1 MEEARK
7 ATVRVPATTAN
18 LGPGFDC
25 IGMALDIWSELTV
38 ERAPFSVTVEGEG
51 SDAASMPLDERNL
64 VVTGVKAAFEAAG
77 KPTPE
82 LSYACRNEI
91 PYSRGFG
98 SSSAAIVAG
107 LLAGNAICGCQ
118 LELEDLIK
126 IAADIDGH
134 PDNVAPALMGGLCI
148 GIHTESDSGSKWVTD
163 QVALPD
169 DLKAV
174 LFVPDVEGP
183 TSEARALLANE
194 VSRADAI
201 FNIGRAAMLV
211 NAFSTGRLELLRH
224 ATEDMLHQPARR
236 AVYPAMKRL
245 IESALIGG
253 AHGAFL
259 SGAGPSVVA
268 FTSGREMTVIYE
280 MAEAARLHNLPG
292 KTMVVSPA
300 ATGAYLVESE

>member
-25 IGMALDIWSELTV
+25 VGMALDIWSELTV

-51 SDAASMPLDERNL
+51 SDAPSMPLDERNL
-64 VVTGVKAAFEAAG
+64 VVTGVKAAFKAAG

-91 PYSRGFG
+91 PYSRGLG

-107 LLAGNAICGCQ
+107 LLAGNAICGCH

-148 GIHTESDSGSKWVTD
+148 GIHTDSKWVTD

-174 LFVPDVEGP
+174 LFVPDIEGP
-183 TSEARALLANE
+183 TKEARALLSKE

-224 ATEDMLHQPARR
+224 ATEDALHQPARR

-259 SGAGPSVVA
+259 SGAGPAVIA
-268 FTSGREMTVIYE
+268 LTTGREITVIYE

-300 ATGAYLVESE
+300 ATGAYLVDTE

>member
-1 MEEARK
+1 
-7 ATVRVPATTAN
+7 
-18 LGPGFDC
+18 
-25 IGMALDIWSELTV
+25 MALDIWSELTV

-51 SDAASMPLDERNL
+51 SDAPSMPLDERNL

-82 LSYACRNEI
+82 LSYVCRNEI
-91 PYSRGFG
+91 PYSRGLG

-107 LLAGNAICGCQ
+107 LLAGNAICGCH

-134 PDNVAPALMGGLCI
+134 PDNVAPALMGGFCI
-148 GIHTESDSGSKWVTD
+148 GIHTDSKWVTGR
-163 QVALPD
+163 VALPD

-183 TSEARALLANE
+183 TREARALLSPE
-194 VSRADAI
+194 VTRADAI

-211 NAFSTGRLELLRH
+211 HAFSTGRLELLRH
-224 ATEDMLHQPARR
+224 ATEDTLHQPARA

-253 AHGAFL
+253 AHGASL
-259 SGAGPSVVA
+259 SGAGPSVIA
-268 FTSGREMTVIYE
+268 FTTGREMTVAYE
-280 MAEAARLHNLPG
+280 MAEAARLHSLPG

-300 ATGAYLVESE
+300 ATGAYLVDTE

>member
-1 MEEARK
+1 
-7 ATVRVPATTAN
+7 
-18 LGPGFDC
+18 
-25 IGMALDIWSELTV
+25 MALDIWSELTV

-77 KPTPE
+77 KPIPE
-82 LSYACRNEI
+82 LAYVCRNEI

-107 LLAGNAICGCQ
+107 LLAGNAICGCR

-148 GIHTESDSGSKWVTD
+148 GIHTDSKWVTD

-183 TSEARALLANE
+183 TSEARALLSQE

-224 ATEDMLHQPARR
+224 ATEDLLHQPARR

-268 FTSGREMTVIYE
+268 FTTGREMTVIYE

-300 ATGAYLVESE
+300 ATGAYLVATE

>member
-25 IGMALDIWSELTV
+25 LGMALDIWSELTV
-38 ERAPFSVTVEGEG
+38 ERAPFSVTVKGEG

-64 VVTGVKAAFEAAG
+64 VVTGVNAAFEAAG
-77 KPTPE
+77 KPAPE
-82 LSYACRNEI
+82 LSYVCRNEI

-107 LLAGNAICGCQ
+107 LLAGSAICGCD
-118 LELEDLIK
+118 LDLEDLIK

-148 GIHTESDSGSKWVTD
+148 GIHTDSRWVTD

-183 TSEARALLANE
+183 TKEARALLANE
-194 VSRADAI
+194 ISRADAI

-224 ATEDMLHQPARR
+224 ATEDMLHQPARS
-236 AVYPAMKRL
+236 AVYPAMNRL

-268 FTSGREMTVIYE
+268 FTTGREMTVIYE

-292 KTMVVSPA
+292 KTMVVGPA